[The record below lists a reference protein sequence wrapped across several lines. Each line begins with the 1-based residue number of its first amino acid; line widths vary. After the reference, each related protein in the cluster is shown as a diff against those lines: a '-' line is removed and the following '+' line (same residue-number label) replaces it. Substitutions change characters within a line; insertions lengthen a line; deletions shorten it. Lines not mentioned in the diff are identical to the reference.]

1 MEGERTE
8 GRSGRRGEGIE
19 GGGDD
24 EDGGEV
30 EDEGEGGRKRME
42 EDHVDHANRITD
54 AGGEPSSL
62 LPLPV

>member
-30 EDEGEGGRKRME
+30 EDEREGGE
-42 EDHVDHANRITD
+42 ENNGGRPRRPCESDHRRRR
-54 AGGEPSSL
+54 
-62 LPLPV
+62 